1 MTANE
6 IMIQQ
11 KMTQMI
17 AHHSKGSPEIRERY
31 PDWTDIYDFMI
42 CSKKCRLSGGG
53 EKGLGDPNSP
63 FSYSTKLATGRDQG
77 DPSGVR

>member
-1 MTANE
+1 
-6 IMIQQ
+6 MIQQ

-17 AHHSKGSPEIRERY
+17 THHSKGSPEIRQHYLDR
-31 PDWTDIYDFMI
+31 TDTYDFTI
-42 CSKKCRLSGGG
+42 SSNKCRLSGGG